1 MLFIIGLAGMLFTM
15 ETDNFELALVFA
27 FMALFGFIRGAW
39 KWTMSDFGSNSINE
53 ITEQQKKYE
62 QYYGVNNKDDD

>member
-39 KWTMSDFGSNSINE
+39 KWTMSDFGSNAVNE
-53 ITEQQKKYE
+53 VTEQQKKYE
-62 QYYGVNNKDDD
+62 HYYRVNNKDDY